1 MSKKKDDEVPET
13 IKVSDPDK
21 EKRLQVALA
30 TITKNFGKGAIA
42 KYGLDAVTSPRS
54 ISTGS
59 LGLDIALGVG
69 GLPRGAITEIFGPE
83 STGKTTLGLQVVANA
98 QKSGGIAAIVD
109 AEHALDMNYAVNLG
123 VDADE
128 LLLSQPDS
136 GEQALQIVQELIESK
151 AVDVILI
158 DSVAAL
164 VPQAEIEGEIGDSH
178 MGLQARLMSQAMR
191 KMVGFLGDH
200 ETGPVIIFINQLR
213 SKIGVVFGSPETTT
227 GGNAL
232 KFYAT
237 IRLDVRRTGAV
248 KEKSQVEGDDPNT
261 VGNSTKVKVVKNKV
275 APPFKQCEF
284 DLIFGQGV
292 DKAGEVLSLAT
303 DLNIIEKAGSWYSFE
318 GERLGQGADSVKE
331 LLRTN
336 GALFTKLRN
345 LVLERVKRNA

>member
-1 MSKKKDDEVPET
+1 MSKKKDDEVPVTTE
-13 IKVSDPDK
+13 VSDPDK

-30 TITKNFGKGAIA
+30 VITKNFGKGAIA
-42 KYGLDAVTSPRS
+42 KYGLDAVTSPKA

-69 GLPRGAITEIFGPE
+69 GLPRGTITEIFGPE
-83 STGKTTLGLQVVANA
+83 GTGKTTLGLQTVASA
-98 QKSGGIAAIVD
+98 QRAGGIAAIVD
-109 AEHALDMNYAVNLG
+109 SEHALDMNYAVNLG
-123 VDADE
+123 VNADE
-128 LLLSQPDS
+128 ILLSQPDS
-136 GEQALQIVQELIESK
+136 GEQALNIVQELIESR

-164 VPQAEIEGEIGDSH
+164 VPQAEINGEVGDSH

-200 ETGPVIIFINQLR
+200 EAGPVIIFINQLR

-237 IRLDVRRTGAV
+237 VRLDVRRTGAV
-248 KEKSQVEGDDPNT
+248 KEKAEAEGKDPNT
-261 VGNSTKVKVVKNKV
+261 VGNSTRVKVVKNKV

-303 DLNIIEKAGSWYSFE
+303 DLQIIEKAGSWYSFE
-318 GERLGQGADSVKE
+318 GERLGQGADAVKE

-336 GALFTKLRN
+336 GAMFTKLRN
-345 LVLERVKRNA
+345 LILERVKKNG